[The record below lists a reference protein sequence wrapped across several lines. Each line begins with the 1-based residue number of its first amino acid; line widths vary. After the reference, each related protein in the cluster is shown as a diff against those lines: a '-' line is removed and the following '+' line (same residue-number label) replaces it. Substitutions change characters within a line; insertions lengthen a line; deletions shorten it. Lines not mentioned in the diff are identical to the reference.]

1 MKMMNNTHVLFWLG
15 AVGAVS
21 ILSILALFMVAL
33 RDNKK
38 LRQLRDRVQRES
50 VVKRLTREDSGQD
63 LTEYALILC
72 LVALVTIAST
82 QLVGSTLAQV
92 FGSAASA
99 FGSH

>member
-1 MKMMNNTHVLFWLG
+1 M
-15 AVGAVS
+15 
-21 ILSILALFMVAL
+21 ILAGLGCITMAAIVAL
-33 RDNKK
+33 LLVWIHDTKK
-38 LRQLRDRVQRES
+38 LHKLKDAQQRETILA
-50 VVKRLTREDSGQD
+50 RLAREEDAQD

-99 FGSH
+99 FGSQ